1 MSLDGSAQRPQVHAV
16 GPDSD
21 GPPPPARA
29 EGEYL
34 VETIDQPGPLLF
46 PNEPFELRP
55 IRCKLRLPQP
65 MLEKLE
71 CLLANFGIHRD
82 GLKSI
87 ASLSQCIHG
96 CPPRHYRMST
106 GYETMYTSIC
116 SKRSNKTD
124 FN

>member
-96 CPPRHYRMST
+96 CPLAITECPRDMRRCIRQFVQSVPT
-106 GYETMYTSIC
+106 
-116 SKRSNKTD
+116 KL
-124 FN
+124 